1 MKRLAY
7 VPVLALLFLGC
18 TNTGFLGF
26 IATTGYVDKHI
37 STTREETDARLA
49 ETSNDVNKVKSDV
62 ETLNS
67 LKSTLQ
73 SLIGDIERNKE
84 STQELKTLTAQLS
97 SRLDSIPQE
106 TLQTLV
112 QILQDYLGRK
122 NPTAPSK
129 SN

>member
-1 MKRLAY
+1 MKRLVY

-37 STTREETDARLA
+37 STTRDETDARIA
-49 ETSNDVNKVKSDV
+49 ETSNDLNKVKSDV
-62 ETLNS
+62 ETLSS

-73 SLIGDIERNKE
+73 SLIDDIQQTKD
-84 STQELKTLTAQLS
+84 STQELKALTAQLET
-97 SRLDSIPQE
+97 RLDTIPQE

-112 QILQDYLGRK
+112 QILQDYLARK

-129 SN
+129 SD